1 MNHLDG
7 WDRQL
12 EMARVSEQMKTG
24 VLRDGGVEL
33 CQSGG

>member
-12 EMARVSEQMKTG
+12 EMAHVSEQMKAG
-24 VLRDGGVEL
+24 VSRDGGVEL